1 MIISRRLLFQNSK
14 WKKLGTCN
22 FWTKNSTVVY
32 SSYYNRYVIF
42 EKCSTTSYISFTS
55 DFKTFKT
62 FSSTVCANIDSK
74 TGKVFY
80 TDDSSGR
87 ASNGGFTSSC
97 IIGYIDANFNK
108 KEQTLE
114 TIQPLESGWA
124 SVDLTEICRMGNYL
138 IFNYSTNARPTASGL
153 GAKQNWAQKYAYSS
167 DDGATW
173 KIVTLGHGENVLNGD
188 YDDIKNFGYN
198 NGKYIAYAE
207 FDTCYKFLV
216 FTTPT
221 KYTAYNVSKG
231 TSGSNPY
238 SGDTFYLNGTWY
250 ISDNFRGYKSTDGH
264 TFESF
269 SSNLTG
275 WINKSTIY
283 LSDIKKYLTVRER
296 NGIRLHDETFANYKE
311 ISFPNKNK
319 LNSLLGVI
327 DRIVYVQTN
336 DKYIYSAPFEDLIK

>member
-1 MIISRRLLFQNSK
+1 MIISRRLFFQDSK
-14 WKKLGTCN
+14 WTKLGSCN
-22 FWTKNSTVVY
+22 FWNRNSTVVY

-62 FSSTVCANIDSK
+62 FSSTVCANVDPK

-87 ASNGGFTSSC
+87 SSSGGFTSSC
-97 IIGYIDANFNK
+97 IIGYIDENFNK
-108 KEQTLE
+108 KEKTLE

-124 SVDLTEICRMGNYL
+124 SIDLTEICRMGNYL
-138 IFNYSTNARPTASGL
+138 IFNYATNARPTASGL
-153 GAKQNWAQKYAYSS
+153 GVKQNWAQKYAYSS

-173 KIVTLGHGENVLNGD
+173 NIATLGHGENILNGD

-207 FDTCYKFLV
+207 FDTGYKFIIY
-216 FTTPT
+216 TSPT
-221 KYTAYNVSKG
+221 QYTIYNDENKF
-231 TSGSNPY
+231 SGNPY
-238 SGDTFYLNGTWY
+238 YGETFYLNGAWY
-250 ISDNFRGYKSTDGH
+250 IVTNSSSVYKSTDGH
-264 TFESF
+264 TF
-269 SSNLTG
+269 SSISNAT

-283 LSDIKKYLTVRER
+283 LSDLKKYLTVRER
-296 NGIRLHDETFANYKE
+296 NGIRLYDENFANYRE
-311 ISFPNKNK
+311 ISFPSKNK

-327 DRIVYVQTN
+327 DGIVYVQTS
-336 DKYIYSAPFEDLIK
+336 DKYIYSAPLKELIK